1 MEQILDRV
9 MAEAA
14 VYGGAILGGGGGG
27 PIAAGL
33 EFANSAFDTGIPR
46 LVSCDDLAPNDMVVT
61 VSAVGSP
68 ATKVTP
74 LPTHFR
80 RAVELM
86 QEYGHWT
93 IAGFVS
99 SENGA
104 IGTINGWLQSALLSI
119 PVVDCPCDGR
129 AHPTGTMGSL
139 GLGTVVDYTSVQVA
153 VARNG
158 LEVLASGPI
167 EMASNLTR
175 RAAHETSSVVA
186 VVRNPVTVSYIQ
198 KHGAPG
204 AIRQAI
210 HLGQK
215 LLSLAPR
222 DGWNAVSAIAE
233 ELKGTVHG
241 PFLIDNVVLI
251 SEGGYDH
258 GAIRLLANDQSSLE
272 LTFWNEYMTLEQE
285 GKRLAT
291 FPDLITTFGMDGIP
305 LTSTDLV
312 QGRQVY
318 ILATSHRHLQLGS
331 GVRAVEDYPK
341 IEKVIQKSMLSY
353 LDFLVE

>member
-27 PIAAGL
+27 LIAAGL
-33 EFANSAFDTGIPR
+33 ENANSAFDAGIPR
-46 LVSCDDLAPNDMVVT
+46 LVSCEDLAPNDMVVT

-68 ATKVTP
+68 ATNVTP
-74 LPTHFR
+74 LPTHYR

-86 QEYGHWT
+86 QEHGHLA

-139 GLGTVVDYTSVQVA
+139 GLDTVADYTSVQVA

-167 EMASNLTR
+167 EMTSNLIR

-186 VVRNPVTVSYIQ
+186 VVRNPVSVSYIQ

-215 LLSLAPR
+215 LLNLASGN
-222 DGWNAVSAIAE
+222 GWNAVSAIAE

-241 PFLIDNVVLI
+241 PFLVDNAMLV

-258 GAIRLLANDQSSLE
+258 GRIRLLANGKSSLE
-272 LTFWNEYMTLEQE
+272 LTFWNEYMTLEQDE
-285 GKRLAT
+285 KRLAT
-291 FPDLITTFGMDGIP
+291 FPDLITTFGINGLP
-305 LTSTDLV
+305 LTSADVV

-318 ILATSHRHLQLGS
+318 ILTTSHRHLQLGS
-331 GVRAVEDYPK
+331 GVRAINDYRR

-353 LDFLVE
+353 LDFLED